1 MINLWIPS
9 FLLCIAFLI
18 VFKVTMDVLLS
29 KEANEK
35 T

>member
-1 MINLWIPS
+1 MINPWIPS

-29 KEANEK
+29 KEASEK